1 MLACPLIRGRRRG
14 RGYAGGAESAGGL
27 RAAASDGGH
36 TVLAIGRWSLD
47 IDAHTFRIDDEPV
60 SLTNIE
66 FAIIELRMNHP
77 DTVFSKRQV
86 YELCWGEPYMVDDN
100 TVTAHI
106 SKIRAK
112 LKASGTDGY
121 IRTVWGWASSSLCP
135 AERVSRVWARE
146 VRHACRNARARAGR
160 NVTNSQDL
168 RECWARTAP

>member
-1 MLACPLIRGRRRG
+1 MV
-14 RGYAGGAESAGGL
+14 AGGL

-36 TVLAIGRWSLD
+36 TVLAIGRWRLD
-47 IDAHTFRIDDEPV
+47 SDAHTFRIDDEPV

-66 FAIIELRMNHP
+66 FAIVELLMGHP

-112 LKASGTDGY
+112 LRASGTDGY
-121 IRTVWGWASSSLCP
+121 IRTVWGLGVKLAVP
-135 AERVSRVWARE
+135 R
-146 VRHACRNARARAGR
+146 
-160 NVTNSQDL
+160 
-168 RECWARTAP
+168 

>member
-1 MLACPLIRGRRRG
+1 MRESGSGVPVVVISARGEVDDRVGLLRLGADDYLVKPFDLDELSARIGAQLRG

-27 RAAASDGGH
+27 RAAASDDGH
-36 TVLAIGRWSLD
+36 TVLEIGRWRLD
-47 IDAHTFRIDDEPV
+47 VDAHTFRIDDGPV

-66 FAIIELRMNHP
+66 FAIVELLMSNP

-112 LKASGTDGY
+112 LRASGTDGY
-121 IRTVWGWASSSLCP
+121 IRTVWGLGVKLAVP
-135 AERVSRVWARE
+135 R
-146 VRHACRNARARAGR
+146 
-160 NVTNSQDL
+160 
-168 RECWARTAP
+168 

>member
-1 MLACPLIRGRRRG
+1 MDDTRILVVEDDADINEVVCERLGRDGYACVSAYSGSEARPRVCRRGGVRGRPPC
-14 RGYAGGAESAGGL
+14 GGL

-47 IDAHTFRIDDEPV
+47 IDVHTFRIDDEPV

-66 FAIIELRMNHP
+66 FAIVELLMGHP

-112 LKASGTDGY
+112 LRASGTDGY
-121 IRTVWGWASSSLCP
+121 IRTVWGLGVKLAVP
-135 AERVSRVWARE
+135 R
-146 VRHACRNARARAGR
+146 
-160 NVTNSQDL
+160 
-168 RECWARTAP
+168 

>member
-1 MLACPLIRGRRRG
+1 MLACPPIRGRRRG

-27 RAAASDGGH
+27 RAAASDGRH

-66 FAIIELRMNHP
+66 FAIVELLMSHP

-86 YELCWGEPYMVDDN
+86 YELCWGEPYTVDDN

-112 LKASGTDGY
+112 LRASGTDGY
-121 IRTVWGWASSSLCP
+121 IRTVWGLGVKLTVP
-135 AERVSRVWARE
+135 R
-146 VRHACRNARARAGR
+146 
-160 NVTNSQDL
+160 
-168 RECWARTAP
+168 

>member
-1 MLACPLIRGRRRG
+1 MDDTRILVVEDDADINEVVCERLGRDGYACVSAYSGSEARPRVCRRGGVRGRPPC
-14 RGYAGGAESAGGL
+14 GGL

-66 FAIIELRMNHP
+66 FAIVELLMGHP
-77 DTVFSKRQV
+77 DTVFSKWQV

-112 LKASGTDGY
+112 LRASGTDGY
-121 IRTVWGWASSSLCP
+121 IRTVWGLGVKLAVP
-135 AERVSRVWARE
+135 R
-146 VRHACRNARARAGR
+146 
-160 NVTNSQDL
+160 
-168 RECWARTAP
+168 

>member
-1 MLACPLIRGRRRG
+1 ML
-14 RGYAGGAESAGGL
+14 E
-27 RAAASDGGH
+27 
-36 TVLAIGRWSLD
+36 IGRWRLD
-47 IDAHTFRIDDEPV
+47 VDAHTFRIDDGPV

-66 FAIIELRMNHP
+66 FAIIELLMNHP

-121 IRTVWGWASSSLCP
+121 IRTVWGLGVKLTVP
-135 AERVSRVWARE
+135 R
-146 VRHACRNARARAGR
+146 
-160 NVTNSQDL
+160 
-168 RECWARTAP
+168 